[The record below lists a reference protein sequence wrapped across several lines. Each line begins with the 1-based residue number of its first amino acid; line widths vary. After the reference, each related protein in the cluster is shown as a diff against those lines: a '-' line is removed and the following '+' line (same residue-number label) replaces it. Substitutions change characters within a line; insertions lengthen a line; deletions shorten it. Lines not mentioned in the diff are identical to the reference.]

1 MEIFIVLNVRVNLVF
16 YLMNENLVDYF
27 ILNIDLWT

>member
-1 MEIFIVLNVRVNLVF
+1 MEIFIVLDVGVNLVF